1 MSFIN
6 PKDKDLPLMV
16 HLIEL
21 RDRLIRVGI
30 AVLITTS
37 VSFYFANDIWT
48 FLVEPLNRAL
58 EETGKGTMAI
68 HDVFEG
74 LLTQIK
80 LAFLAGILLAA
91 PIISYQSWKFI
102 FPALT
107 KEEVRW
113 IIPLSFFSTLLFF
126 AGVSFGYFVIFQFI
140 FPFFLEITSDDIEA
154 VLSINSYLTTAT
166 KLLLSFGISFQ
177 LPIVIYF
184 LARTGVVDHTDLI
197 QFSRYAVVVIFILSA
212 FLTPPDPLSQALMAA
227 PLLVLYAIGIVISY
241 FVSTKVREAIIE
253 EVQEK

>member
-1 MSFIN
+1 MSAEN

-21 RDRLIRVGI
+21 RDRFIRSGI

-37 VSFYFANDIWT
+37 VCFYFADDIWE
-48 FLVEPLNRAL
+48 FLVAPLNKAL

-74 LLTQIK
+74 FLTQLKI
-80 LAFLAGILLAA
+80 AFLAGVLAA
-91 PIISYQSWKFI
+91 SPIISYQMWKFV

-113 IIPLSFFSTLLFF
+113 VVPLSFFSTLLFF

-184 LARTGVVDHTDLI
+184 LARTGMVDHKDLI
-197 QFSRYAVVVIFILSA
+197 KFFRYAIVVIFILAA
-212 FLTPPDPLSQALMAA
+212 FLTPPDPLSQGLMAA
-227 PLLVLYAIGIVISY
+227 PLLILYLVGIVISY
-241 FVSTKVREAIIE
+241 FVSTKVREE
-253 EVQEK
+253 